1 MEIIN
6 YNLDID
12 INSIDFTYKCHEI
25 IKIRGNEEKLI
36 LNSVNHNIKK
46 ITVNKNIK
54 GYKEYRDE
62 HEIIVDGIIT
72 SDAIV
77 EIDFTGKIPE
87 ELEGIYVAKLKDG
100 FMVTTQFEPTGAR
113 KLFLCVDNPEYKS
126 TFDISVTVDGDL
138 DAISNMPVENIE
150 NNGRKRI
157 KFLQTPRMST
167 YLLYLGVGKFE
178 EKSIDLNGDKQ
189 LILLAPK
196 GHLTPSDYPLEIGK
210 KSIEFYEE
218 YFKIKYPLPKE
229 HLISVPEFAA
239 GAMENWGAI
248 TFREIYLNMDS
259 STSTSVKR
267 TIAEVIAH
275 ELAHQWFGDL
285 VTMKWWNDLW
295 LNESFATFMSYKT
308 IDKLYPD
315 YDMFSDFLITETS
328 GALAGDSLVNS
339 HPIEVD
345 VKSPDDIAQIFDEIS
360 YGKGGSILRM
370 INTFVT
376 DEVFRKGLNLY
387 LENFK
392 YRNAEGSDLWEYI
405 GKISD
410 LPVRGVMGSFIKQ
423 AGYPLINVWEENGK
437 IIMEQSQ
444 FLLNGKEGENLW
456 KIPLTI
462 KYSNEMKSI
471 LFDSKKMEML
481 FETEF
486 IKLNDD
492 ESGFYRVLYSENLY
506 ENMIKHMD
514 KLTDK
519 DLWGVINDYFSF
531 LLSGKIDVD
540 RYIEIASQVA
550 SASRHMVDHEIAN
563 ELFDLSLLIPE
574 HKKLRN
580 FSVNFLRDKLS
591 KLGEKNENE
600 EVNISILRGVLSY
613 RLSILDRTYASE
625 LYTKID
631 NISELDPDIRSAVF
645 TSYAIHTNDFEKL
658 EHLLSEFSNDEDKI
672 KIIQAMSWLNG
683 EENLAKVKELTDNR
697 KIKLQDSMRFFIT
710 ASLNPEA
717 REYLYNN
724 FEEIINKIQSIFA
737 GSGYSSRVV
746 EDMVPY
752 IGLRHRD
759 EIGVKLKKMEFKEI
773 SRGIKKGLE
782 YLEIYSA
789 FISRNK

>member
-1 MEIIN
+1 MDIIN

-12 INSIDFTYKCHEI
+12 INSMDFTYKCHEI

-72 SDAIV
+72 SDAVV
-77 EIDFTGKIPE
+77 EIDFTGSIST
-87 ELEGIYVAKLKDG
+87 ELEGIYVAKLNDG
-100 FMVTTQFEPTGAR
+100 FMITTQFEPTGAR
-113 KLFLCVDNPEYKS
+113 KLFLCIDNPAYKS
-126 TFDISVTVDGDL
+126 TFDITVTIDTSL
-138 DAISNMPVENIE
+138 DAVSNMPIE
-150 NNGRKRI
+150 SVQNNGRKKV

-167 YLLYLGVGKFE
+167 YLLYLGIGKFE
-178 EKSIDLNGDKQ
+178 EKSIDLDGNKK

-196 GHLTPSDYPLEIGK
+196 GHLTASDYPLEIGK
-210 KSIEFYEE
+210 KSIEFYED
-218 YFKIKYPLPKE
+218 YFKIKYPLLKE
-229 HLISVPEFAA
+229 HLVSVPEFAA

-259 STSTSVKR
+259 STSTSAKR
-267 TIAEVIAH
+267 IIAMVIAH

-285 VTMKWWNDLW
+285 VTMEWWNDLW

-328 GALAGDSLVNS
+328 KALTGDSLENS
-339 HPIEVD
+339 HPIEVE
-345 VKSPDDIAQIFDEIS
+345 VKSPDDISQIFDEIS

-370 INTFVT
+370 INAFIT
-376 DEVFRKGLNLY
+376 DDVFRKGINLY

-392 YRNAEGSDLWEYI
+392 YRNAEGSDLWEFM
-405 GKISD
+405 GKVSD
-410 LPVRGVMGSFIKQ
+410 LPVREVMGSFIRQ
-423 AGYPLINVWEENGK
+423 VGYPLITVREEDTK
-437 IIMEQSQ
+437 IVMEQSR

-462 KYSNEMKSI
+462 KYNNEMRSI
-471 LFDSKKMEML
+471 LFNNKKMEVPYSS
-481 FETEF
+481 EF

-506 ENMIKHMD
+506 RNIINNQD

-531 LLSGKIDVD
+531 LLSGKIDIE

-550 SASRHMVDHEIAN
+550 NAGRHMVNHEIAN
-563 ELFDLSLLIPE
+563 ELFELNLLMPD
-574 HKKLRN
+574 HKKLRS
-580 FSVNFLRDKLS
+580 FSINLLRDILS
-591 KLGEKNENE
+591 KLGEKEENE
-600 EVNISILRGVLSY
+600 EMNLSILRDVLSY
-613 RLSILDRTYASE
+613 RLSVLDMDYAKE
-625 LYTKID
+625 LYSKID
-631 NISELDPDIRSAVF
+631 NISNIDPDMRSAIL
-645 TSYAIHTNDFEKL
+645 TSYAIHTNDLDKL
-658 EHLLSEFSNDEDKI
+658 EHLLSEFNNDEDKV
-672 KIIQAMSWLNG
+672 KIIRAMSWLKG
-683 EENLAKVKELTDNR
+683 EENFERVKELINNH
-697 KIKLQDSMRFFIT
+697 KIKLQDSMIFYIT

-737 GSGYSSRVV
+737 GSGYSSTVV
-746 EDMVPY
+746 ESMVPY
-752 IGLRHRD
+752 IGLMHRAD
-759 EIGVKLKKMEFKEI
+759 IGEKLKKMEFREI
-773 SRGIKKGLE
+773 SRGIKKGME
-782 YLEIYSA
+782 YLGIYSDL
-789 FISRNK
+789 ISRNK